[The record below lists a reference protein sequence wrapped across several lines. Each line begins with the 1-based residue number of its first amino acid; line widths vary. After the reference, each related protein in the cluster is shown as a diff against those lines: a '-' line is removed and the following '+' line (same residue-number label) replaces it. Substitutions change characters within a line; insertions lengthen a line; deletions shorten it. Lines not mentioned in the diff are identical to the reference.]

1 MAERW
6 HQVPRDVLEQALEL
20 IDSMQKHEEVTALK
34 RHVESLEFEIKFLR
48 EHIQN
53 LVNQNKEK
61 E

>member
-1 MAERW
+1 MTERW

-20 IDSMQKHEEVTALK
+20 IASMQKHEEVTALK